1 MFRLNWHENAIAM
14 GRGTVNVWGGGEG
27 GRPPLDNWGMPPAL
41 EKLGTQEDSAG
52 TF

>member
-1 MFRLNWHENAIAM
+1 MKTQLLWGGAQSTY
-14 GRGTVNVWGGGEG
+14 GGGGEG

-41 EKLGTQEDSAG
+41 EKLGTQEESAG